1 MASLRPCKSIQKS
14 TIFARKESCCS
25 CGNLNLS
32 HTILAC
38 FLFHCTPHFFPQAWS
53 VRTAGPVQSS
63 SEGPQFAWSGCTRA
77 SKRAWYWTEKIFVT
91 HAEIWTSL
99 CAISSCLLW
108 TVFMILWS
116 GPVLKDLSFLSPIAH
131 YCKSIRKKVVAHAAI
146 WTSLIRTI
154 QQFLS
159 KKSNLIQKQG
169 RACRAVTGFH
179 TLITVA
185 DIKAIWLMSLRF
197 EHKWPL
203 ENQCPWRTLGKPI
216 P

>member
-38 FLFHCTPHFFPQAWS
+38 FLFHCTPSSPKPDPLGLP
-53 VRTAGPVQSS
+53 VRSSPVMKDLNLL
-63 SEGPQFAWSGCTRA
+63 GTTCTRTF
-77 SKRAWYWTEKIFVT
+77 KRAWYWTEKKFVT
-91 HAEIWTSL
+91 HAEIWTSF

-108 TVFMILWS
+108 AVFMILWS

-131 YCKSIRKKVVAHAAI
+131 YCKSIPKKVVAHAAI

-179 TLITVA
+179 TPITVA
-185 DIKAIWLMSLRF
+185 DIKAIWLMSLQF

-203 ENQCPWRTLGKPI
+203 GNQCPWRILGKPI